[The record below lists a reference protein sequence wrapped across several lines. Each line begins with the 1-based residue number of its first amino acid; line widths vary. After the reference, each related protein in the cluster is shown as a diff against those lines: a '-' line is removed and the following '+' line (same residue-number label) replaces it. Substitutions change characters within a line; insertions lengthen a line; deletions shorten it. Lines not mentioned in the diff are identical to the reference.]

1 MKDPSI
7 SLWGPHQL
15 PASPKQTF
23 RKQQSPFSILDP
35 TLHRCHAD
43 CSIQLVPCER
53 PFNLT
58 VGTSPVACK
67 PKANFPETTIPVFNF
82 RSNLHRCHADCS
94 IQLVPCERPFN
105 LTVGTSPVACKP
117 KANFPETTIPVFNFR
132 SNLHRCHFPE
142 TTIPI
147 FNVRSNLHPTC
158 TAVTQTVR
166 SNLFPVK
173 DPSISL
179 WGPHQLPASPKQT
192 FRKQQSP
199 FSILDPTLAP
209 LSRRLFDPTCSL

>member
-1 MKDPSI
+1 MLSPCSTSSSSSSMSSSTVMAAAHNTKWYCPRCHVMSGPRVTQTVRSNLFPVKDPSI

-23 RKQQSPFSILDP
+23 RKQQSPFSMLDP
-35 TLHRCHAD
+35 TYTGTHRCHAD

-82 RSNLHRCHADCS
+82 RSN
-94 IQLVPCERPFN
+94 F
-105 LTVGTSPVACKP
+105 TS
-117 KANFPETTIPVFNFR
+117 
-132 SNLHRCHFPE
+132 
-142 TTIPI
+142 
-147 FNVRSNLHPTC
+147 
-158 TAVTQTVR
+158 
-166 SNLFPVK
+166 
-173 DPSISL
+173 
-179 WGPHQLPASPKQT
+179 
-192 FRKQQSP
+192 
-199 FSILDPTLAP
+199 P